1 MGWRRVGEGWR
12 RVEKGEGRWRG
23 EGEETVME
31 KGVSGEGEGE
41 ERGKYY
47 KISLI
52 GCVGYI

>member
-1 MGWRRVGEGWR
+1 MGWRREGEGWR

-31 KGVSGEGEGE
+31 KGESGEEEGE

-47 KISLI
+47 KISLN